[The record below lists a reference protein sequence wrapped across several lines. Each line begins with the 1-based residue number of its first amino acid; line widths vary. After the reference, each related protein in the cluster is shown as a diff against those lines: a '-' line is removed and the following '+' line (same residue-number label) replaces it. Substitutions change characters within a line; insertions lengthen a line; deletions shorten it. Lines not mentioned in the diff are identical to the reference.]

1 MVVSALLIY
10 PHHHTI
16 PCPTPTVQIKG
27 PASLFPKKAGF
38 RPEDVPAL
46 FWDDMPDDE
55 NNADLAV
62 INALIE
68 ESTPSVLLHLPPL
81 RSYSYVRM

>member
-1 MVVSALLIY
+1 MSD
-10 PHHHTI
+10 TDSGDE
-16 PCPTPTVQIKG
+16 G
-27 PASLFPKKAGF
+27 PRQPLPMPPKKDGF